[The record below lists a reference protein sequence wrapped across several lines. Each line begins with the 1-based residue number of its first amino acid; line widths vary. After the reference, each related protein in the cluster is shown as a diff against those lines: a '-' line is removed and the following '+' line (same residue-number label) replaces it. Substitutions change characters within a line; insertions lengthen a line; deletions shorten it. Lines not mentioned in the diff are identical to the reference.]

1 MEKEKKS
8 GCGKRLAG
16 SLLVE
21 QSFSL
26 FDVAELDAG
35 SLGEGKDGLLAEA
48 DDENVSES
56 GGELVAFGVS
66 NVSDVEGTGVLLNVG
81 EDSDLA
87 NGVSLGDVHVG
98 ALFELQDSVDLA
110 GLEV

>member
-1 MEKEKKS
+1 M
-8 GCGKRLAG
+8 R

-21 QSFSL
+21 EGFSL

-35 SLGEGKDGLLAEA
+35 TLGEGKDGFLAETN
-48 DDENVSES
+48 DENVSES
-56 GGELVAFGVS
+56 CGELVALRVSHVS
-66 NVSDVEGTGVLLNVG
+66 NVEGTGVLLNVG

-110 GLEV
+110 SLEV